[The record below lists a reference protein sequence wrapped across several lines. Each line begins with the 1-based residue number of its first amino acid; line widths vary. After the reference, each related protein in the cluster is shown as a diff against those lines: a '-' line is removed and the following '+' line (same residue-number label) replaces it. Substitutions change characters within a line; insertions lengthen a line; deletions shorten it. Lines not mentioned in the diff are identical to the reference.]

1 VNLPGVIIPELGE
14 GSVLVNNPLRDPR
27 DKRLPRIAGPC
38 SLVIFGVT
46 GDLARKKLMPAVYD
60 LANRDLLPPG
70 FSLVGFARRD
80 WAHQD
85 FGKEVRDAVRSHAR
99 TPFREATWQQ
109 LAQGFRFVPG
119 DLSDDDSFDRLE
131 KTVRELDEARGTGG
145 NHAFYLSIPP
155 KFFDVACKQLARSG
169 LAEPEREEQWRR
181 VIIEKPFGHDLKSA
195 RELNDVVESIFP
207 PDAVF
212 RIDHYLGKET
222 VQNILAIR
230 FANQLFEPIWN
241 SHFVDHVQITQ
252 AEDVGIEGR
261 AGYYDGIGAAR
272 DVIQNH
278 LLQLLALV
286 AMEEPVSFNA
296 SDLRA
301 EKEKVLSAV
310 RLPDDLDAHTARG
323 QYDASWAGG
332 VKVPGYLD
340 EEGIAKDSPTE
351 TYAAIRLDIDTRRW
365 AGVPFYLRTGKRLG
379 RRVTEVAIVF
389 KRAPHLP
396 FESTATEEL
405 GQNALVIR
413 VQPDE
418 GVTMRFGS
426 KVPGTAMEVRDVTMD
441 FGYGMAFTEASPEAY
456 ERLILD
462 VLLGDPP
469 LFPRH
474 EEVELSWQILDP
486 IVSHW
491 AAGGQPEPYP
501 SGSWGPG
508 SADEMLARDGRIWRR
523 P

>member
-1 VNLPGVIIPELGE
+1 VSTAG
-14 GSVLVNNPLRDPR
+14 NPLRDPR
-27 DKRLPRIAGPC
+27 DRRLPRIAQPC
-38 SLVIFGVT
+38 GLIIFGVT

-60 LANRDLLPPG
+60 LANRGLLPPG

-85 FGKEVRDAVRSHAR
+85 FAQVVHDAVREHAR
-99 TPFREATWQQ
+99 TPFREATWRQ

-119 DLSDDDSFDRLE
+119 EFSDDEAFDRLAT
-131 KTVRELDEARGTGG
+131 TVKDLDEVQGTAG

-155 KFFDVACKQLARSG
+155 SSFPVVCKQLARSG
-169 LAEPEREEQWRR
+169 LADQADGQWRR
-181 VIIEKPFGHDLKSA
+181 VVIEKPFGHDLASA
-195 RELNDVVESIFP
+195 RELNEVVEDIFP
-207 PDAVF
+207 PDSVF

-222 VQNILAIR
+222 VQNILALR
-230 FANQLFEPIWN
+230 FANQLYEPIWN
-241 SHFVDHVQITQ
+241 GNYVDHVQITM
-252 AEDVGIEGR
+252 AEDIGIGGR

-286 AMEEPVSFNA
+286 AMEEPVSFDA
-296 SDLRA
+296 RDLRA

-310 RLPDDLDAHTARG
+310 RLPPDLGKHTARG
-323 QYDASWAGG
+323 QYDGGWQGG
-332 VKVPGYLD
+332 VKVVGYL
-340 EEGIAKDSPTE
+340 EEDGIPLDSRTE

-365 AGVPFYLRTGKRLG
+365 AHVPFYLRTGKRLG
-379 RRVTEVAIVF
+379 RRVTEVAVVF

-405 GQNALVIR
+405 GQNALVVR

-418 GVTMRFGS
+418 GVTIRFGS
-426 KVPGTAMEVRDVTMD
+426 KVPGTSMEVRDVTMD
-441 FGYGMAFTEASPEAY
+441 FGYGHSFTEASPEAY
-456 ERLILD
+456 ERLLLD

-474 EEVELSWQILDP
+474 EEVELSWRILDP
-486 IVSHW
+486 IEHFW
-491 AAGGQPEPYP
+491 AKHGRPEPYAAGG
-501 SGSWGPG
+501 WGPA
-508 SADEMLARDGRIWRR
+508 SAEEMLARDGRHWRR

>member
-1 VNLPGVIIPELGE
+1 VST
-14 GSVLVNNPLRDPR
+14 SVNPLRDPR
-27 DKRLPRIAGPC
+27 DRRLPRIAQPC
-38 SLVIFGVT
+38 GLIIFGVT

-60 LANRDLLPPG
+60 LANRGLLPPG

-85 FGKEVRDAVRSHAR
+85 FAQVVHDAVREHAR
-99 TPFREATWQQ
+99 TPFREATWRQ

-119 DLSDDDSFDRLE
+119 EFSDDEAFDRLAT
-131 KTVRELDEARGTGG
+131 TVKDLDEVQGTAG

-155 KFFDVACKQLARSG
+155 SSFPVVRKQLARSG
-169 LAEPEREEQWRR
+169 LADQADGQWRR
-181 VIIEKPFGHDLKSA
+181 VVIEKPFGHDLASA
-195 RELNDVVESIFP
+195 RELNEVVEDIFP
-207 PDAVF
+207 PDSVF

-222 VQNILAIR
+222 VQNILALR
-230 FANQLFEPIWN
+230 FANQLYEPIWN
-241 SHFVDHVQITQ
+241 GNYVDHVQITM
-252 AEDVGIEGR
+252 AEDIGIGGR

-286 AMEEPVSFNA
+286 AMEEPVSFDA
-296 SDLRA
+296 RDLRA

-310 RLPDDLDAHTARG
+310 RLPPDLGKHTARG
-323 QYDASWAGG
+323 QYDGGWQGG
-332 VKVPGYLD
+332 VKVVGYL
-340 EEGIAKDSPTE
+340 EEDGIPLDSRTE

-365 AGVPFYLRTGKRLG
+365 AHVPFYLRTGKRLG
-379 RRVTEVAIVF
+379 RRVTEVAVVF

-405 GQNALVIR
+405 GQNALVVR

-418 GVTMRFGS
+418 GVTIRFGS
-426 KVPGTAMEVRDVTMD
+426 KVPGTSMEVRDVTMD
-441 FGYGMAFTEASPEAY
+441 FGYGHSFTEASPEAY
-456 ERLILD
+456 ERLLLD

-474 EEVELSWQILDP
+474 EEVELSWRILDP
-486 IVSHW
+486 IEHFW
-491 AAGGQPEPYP
+491 AKHGRPEPYAAGG
-501 SGSWGPG
+501 WGPA
-508 SADEMLARDGRIWRR
+508 SAEEMLARDGRHWRR